1 MANVSFLRKS
11 ADGKWLHCPQ
21 CSKAYWGAF
30 RPTDFVRGKFDAHCA
45 KAHKAAEA
53 GDAPADANLAGRH
66 ATTDT
71 PCSVQGCLGCP
82 PRARAARP
90 APRARNAR
98 QIAKIAE
105 RAAAKG
111 DGEVR
116 VVRESPNT
124 AEILGAQMAN
134 DLFDIALMLNP
145 RLQGGQG
152 PRMFADEGGDRVR
165 QSGRKFNAR
174 VAA

>member
-30 RPTDFVRGKFDAHCA
+30 RPTDFVKGKFDAHCA
-45 KAHKAAEA
+45 KAHGAAAEA
-53 GDAPADANLAGRH
+53 GDAPADANLA
-66 ATTDT
+66 
-71 PCSVQGCLGCP
+71 PQP
-82 PRARAARP
+82 KARP

-116 VVRESPNT
+116 VLREVRESPST
-124 AEILGAQMAN
+124 AEILGQQMAN

-165 QSGRKFNAR
+165 QANRKFNAR
-174 VAA
+174 VAV